1 MIATVIGTVLIV
13 LIVRFPFEAAVR
25 DGWELEWE
33 TLVTGALALAGGSIV
48 WFSTQWTIKSQRNDR
63 QIRCLLR
70 YKFALEQIL
79 EQTQD
84 SVRHIE
90 AENQSQELARRG
102 GIHQNS
108 EFYVAIDNISVPEIA
123 DLMDNLDA
131 VPIKGREPAY
141 MLMKAQRGFLLWAK
155 PQAVMTSISPIAVVR
170 TVEHDYGYV
179 AKRLLSIHLNATA
192 LLEIIEAHLPE
203 FSD

>member
-1 MIATVIGTVLIV
+1 MVL
-13 LIVRFPFEAAVR
+13 LSAH
-25 DGWELEWE
+25 
-33 TLVTGALALAGGSIV
+33 
-48 WFSTQWTIKSQRNDR
+48 WTINAQRRDR
-63 QIRCLLR
+63 QTRHLLR

-102 GIHQNS
+102 EIHQNS
-108 EFYVAIDNISVPEIA
+108 EFYVSIDNISVPEIA
-123 DLMDNLDA
+123 DLMHNLDA
-131 VPIKGREPAY
+131 IPLKARKPAY
-141 MLMKAQRGFLLWAK
+141 MLMKAHRGFLLWAK
-155 PQAVMTSISPIAVVR
+155 PHVLPGAISTIATIQTAER
-170 TVEHDYGYV
+170 EYGYV
-179 AKRLLSIHLNATA
+179 AERLLSIHLNATA